1 MMSEAPRR
9 ASATATPEEILRALA
24 DPDRL
29 AIVGALAGGERS
41 LHDLTRLSSLSA
53 HRARRHLGRLS
64 SVGLVRVNPDRHTY
78 RLDVE
83 VLRAAAREVGP
94 TREPGVPLGTV
105 FDEDAAVLRQYF
117 RGGRLRE
124 IPAKRSK
131 RLIVLERL
139 SLEFEPGVRY
149 GEREVNETLS
159 RFHEDHASLR
169 RYLVDEGF
177 LSRHG
182 ARYWRSGGRVELQG

>member
-1 MMSEAPRR
+1 MMSDALRK
-9 ASATATPEEILRALA
+9 AATTATPEEILRALA

-29 AIVGALAGGERS
+29 AIAGALAGGEKS
-41 LHDLTRLSSLSA
+41 LDDLTRLSSLGA
-53 HRARRHLGRLS
+53 RGVRRHLTRLS
-64 SVGLVRVNPDRHTY
+64 SVGLVRVDPDRRTY
-78 RLDVE
+78 RLEVD

-94 TREPGVPLGTV
+94 ARDPGVALGTV
-105 FDEDAAVLRQYF
+105 FDEDAAVLRHYF

-139 SLEFEPGVRY
+139 SLEFEPGIRY
-149 GEREVNETLS
+149 EERQVNETLS

-177 LSRHG
+177 LSRDQAG
-182 ARYWRSGGRVELQG
+182 YWRSGGRVELEG